1 MAASEPVWISGNI
14 GGAWLRD
21 WQRYGTIAGRHI
33 PLMRGIAVQT
43 RPSLLARVRDVRDA
57 DAWQTFVTLYAP
69 LVYRYVRQRG
79 LQDADAAD
87 LTQDV
92 MSAVARSI
100 RTFEYRPE
108 RGRFRDW
115 LRTIVRRQLGRFLRG
130 RSSRPEETRDI
141 EGLEDLEEADDRGDA
156 EWDDSFNARVLVTAL
171 RRIRPCFEPM
181 TWRAFERVWLED
193 RSAAE
198 TARELSIRIDSVYL
212 AKSRVLKRLE
222 KEVQE
227 IVEDFSW
234 LDAIER
240 S

>member
-1 MAASEPVWISGNI
+1 
-14 GGAWLRD
+14 
-21 WQRYGTIAGRHI
+21 
-33 PLMRGIAVQT
+33 MRGIAVQT

-115 LRTIVRRQLGRFLRG
+115 LRTIAHGSWAGSCEGDPVDPRRRG
-130 RSSRPEETRDI
+130 TSRGWRTSKRPMIGAMPSGMIRSTPGSSSRH
-141 EGLEDLEEADDRGDA
+141 
-156 EWDDSFNARVLVTAL
+156 
-171 RRIRPCFEPM
+171 
-181 TWRAFERVWLED
+181 
-193 RSAAE
+193 
-198 TARELSIRIDSVYL
+198 SV
-212 AKSRVLKRLE
+212 ASGPASSR
-222 KEVQE
+222 
-227 IVEDFSW
+227 
-234 LDAIER
+234 
-240 S
+240 